1 MQMKAVYKDLS
12 SEEPRADGMREQ
24 AEDSE
29 PSETSLTRETGTMR
43 RTRLKRLETERR
55 DTG

>member
-12 SEEPRADGMREQ
+12 SEEPGGDGKSEQ

-29 PSETSLTRETGTMR
+29 PSETSLTRETSTMR
-43 RTRLKRLETERR
+43 RTKLKRLETERR

>member
-1 MQMKAVYKDLS
+1 MQMKAMYKDLS
-12 SEEPRADGMREQ
+12 SEEPGGDGKSEQ

-29 PSETSLTRETGTMR
+29 PSETSLTRETNTMR
-43 RTRLKRLETERR
+43 RTKLKRLETERR